1 MTNARVTFWR
11 RIYFFSKGSY
21 AMHNRNT
28 NPCRKQAAFMITP
41 TELLMI
47 TSTESNSQQ
56 TTHGVLC
63 LCHSHT
69 GEYLARHK
77 RKWHH
82 RLNSM
87 EGKGSNQHYSKFPFH
102 LLSLRTALSSFDGS
116 NICAKVPGE
125 ERYTLRGKNI
135 YTSGYRQ
142 ISPYG
147 SLLYMVAPLHILRFE
162 AS

>member
-1 MTNARVTFWR
+1 
-11 RIYFFSKGSY
+11 
-21 AMHNRNT
+21 
-28 NPCRKQAAFMITP
+28 MITP
-41 TELLMI
+41 TELLMV
-47 TSTESNSQQ
+47 TSTESNPQQ
-56 TTHGVLC
+56 TADGSIMLMSWSHGTVSC
-63 LCHSHT
+63 QT
-69 GEYLARHK
+69 RK
-77 RKWHH
+77 RKRHH

-116 NICAKVPGE
+116 NIRAKVPGE